1 MARKY
6 TLSDL
11 VNWGHIR
18 DYEAKKLIELGF
30 TDVCYE
36 DRIST
41 INNIDKTCNY
51 HFWTSKSR
59 KGYMSFSLA
68 RKVPYEEIFPNNNKY
83 CRSLWQC
90 IKKYIELETENKK
103 KVEVF

>member
-6 TLSDL
+6 TLNDL

-36 DRIST
+36 DRMST

-51 HFWTSKSR
+51 HFWTDRSR
-59 KGYMSFSLA
+59 NGYMTYSLT
-68 RKVPYEEIFPNNNKY
+68 KIKPYEDLTFNTKARY
-83 CRSLWQC
+83 SLWQC
-90 IKKYIELETENKK
+90 IKKYLEVVGDN
-103 KVEVF
+103 

>member
-6 TLSDL
+6 TLNDL

-18 DYEAKKLIELGF
+18 DYEARKLIELGF

-36 DRIST
+36 DRMST
-41 INNIDKTCNY
+41 INNTDKSCNY
-51 HFWTSKSR
+51 HFYTDKSR
-59 KGYMSFSLA
+59 NGYMSYSLA
-68 RKVPYEEIFPNNNKY
+68 KINPYETIFPNDNRY

-90 IKKYIELETENKK
+90 IKKYLEVVGDK
-103 KVEVF
+103 

>member
-6 TLSDL
+6 KLEDL

-18 DYEAKKLIELGF
+18 DYEARKLIKLGF
-30 TDVCYE
+30 TDVNYE
-36 DRIST
+36 DRMST

-51 HFWTSKSR
+51 QFWTDKSR
-59 KGYMSFSLA
+59 NGYMSYSLA
-68 RKVPYEEIFPNNNKY
+68 KIKPYEEVFPNDNRY

-90 IKKYIELETENKK
+90 IKKYE
-103 KVEVF
+103 EVIANEQQ